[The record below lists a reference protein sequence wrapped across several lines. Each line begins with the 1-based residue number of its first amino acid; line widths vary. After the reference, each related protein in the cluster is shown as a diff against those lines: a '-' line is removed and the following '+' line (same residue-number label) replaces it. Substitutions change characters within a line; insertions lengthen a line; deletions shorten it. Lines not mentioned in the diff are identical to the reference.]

1 MSVKIGTASILNR
14 LLARVSRADHY
25 CALVDVS
32 GVFDAQ
38 FAAEIDV
45 DMEKLLWVRC
55 GGPRTKECE
64 AERVALLSEPM
75 SLELMMAGPLNI
87 NLIEA
92 GGVLAGLTDAG
103 GNVDGSL
110 AVLPEREMKK
120 PVQGVSLQ
128 EQVMVAG
135 DARQLRVELIESGG
149 GRGWISSGSLTRR
162 YSSYGSLGRS
172 RLDLKQRMKPLEKAF
187 KAADILLQ
195 NGGFGMIAVDLSG
208 VDERLLRKVPKA
220 TWFRFSRVAEK
231 TQTTLVFL
239 ASYPAAGNC
248 SAWTL
253 RMKGMRAIWSAS
265 VDAPHTNLLS
275 DVSFGAEITR
285 SRRRGK
291 KEFPKMF
298 AVPPKMPVTKVEKY
312 VDPSTSSSHAL
323 RLRSG

>member
-1 MSVKIGTASILNR
+1 MSIKIGTASNLNM
-14 LLARVSRADHY
+14 LLARVTRAEHY
-25 CALVDVS
+25 CALVDMS

-64 AERVALLSEPM
+64 SERVALLSEPM

-87 NLIEA
+87 NLIES

-103 GNVDGSL
+103 DDVAGSV

-275 DVSFGAEITR
+275 DVSFGAEITC

-298 AVPPKMPVTKVEKY
+298 AAPPKMPVTKVEKY
-312 VDPSTSSSHAL
+312 IDPSTSSSHAL

>member
-1 MSVKIGTASILNR
+1 
-14 LLARVSRADHY
+14 
-25 CALVDVS
+25 
-32 GVFDAQ
+32 
-38 FAAEIDV
+38 
-45 DMEKLLWVRC
+45 
-55 GGPRTKECE
+55 
-64 AERVALLSEPM
+64 VALLSEPM

-103 GNVDGSL
+103 GAV
-110 AVLPEREMKK
+110 AVLPEFETKK

-128 EQVMVAG
+128 EQTMVAG
-135 DARQLRVELIESGG
+135 DARQLTVELIESGG
-149 GRGWISSGSLTRR
+149 GRGCSSSGSLTRR
-162 YSSYGSLGRS
+162 YSSYGAVGRS
-172 RLDLKQRMKPLEKAF
+172 RLDLKQQMKPLEKAF

-195 NGGFGMIAVDLSG
+195 NGGFGFIAVDLSG

-253 RMKGMRAIWSAS
+253 RMKGMRAIWSGS
-265 VDAPHTNLLS
+265 VGAPHTNILS

-291 KEFPKMF
+291 TEFPKMF
-298 AVPPKMPVTKVEKY
+298 AAPPKMPVAKV
-312 VDPSTSSSHAL
+312 PAL
-323 RLRSG
+323 RDLRSYSVRS

>member
-1 MSVKIGTASILNR
+1 MSVKIGTASILNM
-14 LLARVSRADHY
+14 LLARVTRADHY

-55 GGPRTKECE
+55 GGPRTKDCE

-75 SLELMMAGPLNI
+75 SLELMMAGPLNT

-103 GNVDGSL
+103 GDV
-110 AVLPEREMKK
+110 AVLPELEMKK

-128 EQVMVAG
+128 EQAMVAG

-149 GRGWISSGSLTRR
+149 GRGWSSSGSLTRR
-162 YSSYGSLGRS
+162 YSSYGVVSRS
-172 RLDLKQRMKPLEKAF
+172 RLDLKQQMKPLEKAF

-195 NGGFGMIAVDLSG
+195 NGGFGFIAVDLSG

-248 SAWTL
+248 SAWSL
-253 RMKGMRAIWSAS
+253 RMKGMRAIWSGS
-265 VDAPHTNLLS
+265 VGAPHTNILS
-275 DVSFGAEITR
+275 DVTFRAEVTR
-285 SRRRGK
+285 SRRKGK
-291 KEFPKMF
+291 GEFPKMF
-298 AVPPKMPVTKVEKY
+298 AAPPKMPVAKV
-312 VDPSTSSSHAL
+312 PAL
-323 RLRSG
+323 RDLRSYSVRS

>member
-1 MSVKIGTASILNR
+1 MSVKIGTASILNM
-14 LLARVSRADHY
+14 LLARVTRADHY

-103 GNVDGSL
+103 GSV

-120 PVQGVSLQ
+120 PVQGVGLQ
-128 EQVMVAG
+128 EQAMVAG
-135 DARQLRVELIESGG
+135 DERQLRVELIESGG
-149 GRGWISSGSLTRR
+149 GRGWSSSGSLTRR
-162 YSSYGSLGRS
+162 YSSYGAVGRS
-172 RLDLKQRMKPLEKAF
+172 RLDLKQQMKPLEKAF

-195 NGGFGMIAVDLSG
+195 NGGFGLIAVDLSG
-208 VDERLLRKVPKA
+208 VDERLLRKIPKA

-253 RMKGMRAIWSAS
+253 RMKGMRAIWSGS
-265 VDAPHTNLLS
+265 VGAPHTNILS

-291 KEFPKMF
+291 TEFPKMF
-298 AVPPKMPVTKVEKY
+298 AAPGKIPVAKVP
-312 VDPSTSSSHAL
+312 AL
-323 RLRSG
+323 REPRFYSGG

>member
-1 MSVKIGTASILNR
+1 MSVKIGTASILNM
-14 LLARVSRADHY
+14 LLARVTRADHY
-25 CALVDVS
+25 CALIDVS

-45 DMEKLLWVRC
+45 DLEKLLWVRC
-55 GGPRTKECE
+55 GGPRVKECE

-103 GNVDGSL
+103 GDVAGSM

-120 PVQGVSLQ
+120 PVQGVNEAEPVMAGADLLRMERTSIRSLSN
-128 EQVMVAG
+128 AG
-135 DARQLRVELIESGG
+135 MSRVRPG
-149 GRGWISSGSLTRR
+149 GRLE
-162 YSSYGSLGRS
+162 
-172 RLDLKQRMKPLEKAF
+172 LKQRMKPLEKAF

-195 NGGFGMIAVDLSG
+195 NGGFGFIAVDLSG
-208 VDERLLRKVPKA
+208 VDERLLRKIPKA

-231 TQTTLVFL
+231 TQTALVFL
-239 ASYPAAGNC
+239 ASYPTAGNC

-253 RMKGMRAIWSAS
+253 GMKGMRAIWSGS
-265 VDAPHTNLLS
+265 VGAPHTNILS

-291 KEFPKMF
+291 TEFPKMF
-298 AVPPKMPVTKVEKY
+298 AAPGKIPVAKVP
-312 VDPSTSSSHAL
+312 AL
-323 RLRSG
+323 REPRFYSGG

>member
-1 MSVKIGTASILNR
+1 MSVKIGTASILNI
-14 LLARVSRADHY
+14 LLARVTRAEHY

-92 GGVLAGLTDAG
+92 GGVLADLTDG
-103 GNVDGSL
+103 GGDVGGSV

-135 DARQLRVELIESGG
+135 DARQLRVELIESV
-149 GRGWISSGSLTRR
+149 GRKGWSSSSSLTRR
-162 YSSYGSLGRS
+162 YSSHGAVSRS

-195 NGGFGMIAVDLSG
+195 NGGFGFIAVDLSG

-220 TWFRFSRVAEK
+220 TWFRFSRVAER

-253 RMKGMRAIWSAS
+253 RMKGMRAIWSGS
-265 VDAPHTNLLS
+265 VGAPHTNILA

-291 KEFPKMF
+291 AEFPKMF
-298 AVPPKMPVTKVEKY
+298 AARPRCRWP
-312 VDPSTSSSHAL
+312 
-323 RLRSG
+323 RLKNT

>member
-1 MSVKIGTASILNR
+1 MSVKIGTASILNM
-14 LLARVSRADHY
+14 LLARVTRADHY

-103 GNVDGSL
+103 GDVAGSV
-110 AVLPEREMKK
+110 AVLTEREMKK

-128 EQVMVAG
+128 EQAMVAG
-135 DARQLRVELIESGG
+135 DARQLRVELIENGG
-149 GRGWISSGSLTRR
+149 GRGWSSSGSLTRR
-162 YSSYGSLGRS
+162 YASYGAVGRS
-172 RLDLKQRMKPLEKAF
+172 RVDLKQQMKPLEKAF

-195 NGGFGMIAVDLSG
+195 NGGFGFIAVDLSG

-253 RMKGMRAIWSAS
+253 RMKGMRAIWSGS
-265 VDAPHTNLLS
+265 VGAPHTNILA

-291 KEFPKMF
+291 TEFPRKI
-298 AVPPKMPVTKVEKY
+298 ARIAEIAKDRRDMPSRFVML
-312 VDPSTSSSHAL
+312 S
-323 RLRSG
+323 